1 MVRGPRFRE
10 DLLELPEVADEQA
23 LRGSAVELGDSFDN
37 ALEISAH
44 RVGKL
49 GPRWTEAAHRA
60 DARAKCYEYSKVN
73 VISSVNILVPS
84 QCCRARTRGN
94 SGRSFDGAFQAAQ
107 EVRRTGADI
116 RKHDPRCANPA
127 FRERTERRAR
137 RPRRRSRGQARRAL
151 VPRFRV

>member
-44 RVGKL
+44 RVGKP

-60 DARAKCYEYSKVN
+60 DARAKCYSKVN
-73 VISSVNILVPS
+73 VTFASEKAARPKLSG
-84 QCCRARTRGN
+84 CRARGQGN
-94 SGRSFDGAFQAAQ
+94 
-107 EVRRTGADI
+107 
-116 RKHDPRCANPA
+116 P
-127 FRERTERRAR
+127 
-137 RPRRRSRGQARRAL
+137 
-151 VPRFRV
+151 

>member
-44 RVGKL
+44 RVGKP

-60 DARAKCYEYSKVN
+60 DARAKCYSKVN
-73 VISSVNILVPS
+73 VTSSVL
-84 QCCRARTRGN
+84 
-94 SGRSFDGAFQAAQ
+94 
-107 EVRRTGADI
+107 
-116 RKHDPRCANPA
+116 
-127 FRERTERRAR
+127 
-137 RPRRRSRGQARRAL
+137 
-151 VPRFRV
+151 